1 MIEQE
6 QDHQDHQD
14 ARGGVEEAEGTPTPT
29 EPENGPENGA
39 HEPEEGGVNPVNTF
53 PREYVEK
60 VATRL
65 PPARAAAFPREY
77 VEKLRAE
84 NAGYRQRAARA
95 DEYADALWESRVAAS
110 GRLADPTDLPMPE
123 GTDPLDVDAVTGAVE
138 DLLARKPHLASRV
151 PRGDIGQGATATPE
165 AVDLAA
171 ILRAGA
177 S

>member
-1 MIEQE
+1 MSEQE
-6 QDHQDHQD
+6 QDPQDAQE

-29 EPENGPENGA
+29 EPENGPENDA
-39 HEPEEGGVNPVNTF
+39 HEPEEGGDTF
-53 PREYVEK
+53 PR
-60 VATRL
+60 A
-65 PPARAAAFPREY
+65 Y

-84 NAGYRQRAARA
+84 SAKHRQRASRA
-95 DEYADALWESRVAAS
+95 DEYAAALWEARVAAS

-151 PRGDIGQGATATPE
+151 PRGDIGQGAAATPE